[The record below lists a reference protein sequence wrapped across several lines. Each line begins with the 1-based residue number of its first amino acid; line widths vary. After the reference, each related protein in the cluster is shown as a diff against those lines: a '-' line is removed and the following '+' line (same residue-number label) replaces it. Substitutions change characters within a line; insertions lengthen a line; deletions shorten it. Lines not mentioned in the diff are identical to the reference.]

1 MTEAQ
6 REKIKIRSNYLNGV
20 ALIFLGLGGL
30 GPAFA
35 MLNTYEWKGVILALV
50 WIWMGGMSSW
60 EFHKMAERNLDR
72 LSEKNIGRQQ
82 EDAIP

>member
-1 MTEAQ
+1 MTETE
-6 REKIKIRSNYLNGV
+6 REKIKLRSTYLNGV

-35 MLNTYEWKGVILALV
+35 LYSSFEWKNLFMALV

-60 EFHKMAERNLDR
+60 ELHRMAERNLDR
-72 LSEKNIGRQQ
+72 LSESK
-82 EDAIP
+82 